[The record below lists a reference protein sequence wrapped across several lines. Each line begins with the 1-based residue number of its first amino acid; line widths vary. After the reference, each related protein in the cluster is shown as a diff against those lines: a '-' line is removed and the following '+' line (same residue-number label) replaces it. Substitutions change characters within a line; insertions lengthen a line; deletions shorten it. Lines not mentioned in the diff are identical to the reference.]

1 MIHFAICD
9 DEPAQ
14 ARLLSQLVSGWCA
27 GQGEACQITCY
38 PSAEALLFAWEDE
51 PSADILLL
59 DILLGQMNGMELARR
74 LRQRRER
81 LQILFITGTP
91 DFVFAGYGVEAVS
104 YLMKPVKEEELF
116 RCLALAQSRLARQ
129 EPEVLVEAGDV
140 CRRVPLAEISYLES
154 FGHTT
159 VLHTTRGDLE
169 SRKGIQAWED
179 ALVGGGFFRLHRSYL
194 ICLDHVA
201 AITKTAVEMDSGIRL
216 PIPRGKWEAVNRAC
230 LDRFRGRQASNPFP
244 HI

>member
-59 DILLGQMNGMELARR
+59 DILMGQMNGMELARK

-169 SRKGIQAWED
+169 SRKGIPGMGRRPGGRRLLPPPPVLSHLPGSCGCHYQNCCGDGFRDSPPHPPWEM
-179 ALVGGGFFRLHRSYL
+179 G
-194 ICLDHVA
+194 
-201 AITKTAVEMDSGIRL
+201 
-216 PIPRGKWEAVNRAC
+216 
-230 LDRFRGRQASNPFP
+230 GRQPGLP
-244 HI
+244 GPVPG

>member
-1 MIHFAICD
+1 MGVVD
-9 DEPAQ
+9 G
-14 ARLLSQLVSGWCA
+14 RGVS
-27 GQGEACQITCY
+27 
-38 PSAEALLFAWEDE
+38 
-51 PSADILLL
+51 
-59 DILLGQMNGMELARR
+59 
-74 LRQRRER
+74 
-81 LQILFITGTP
+81 
-91 DFVFAGYGVEAVS
+91 
-104 YLMKPVKEEELF
+104 VKEEVLF
-116 RCLALAQSRLARQ
+116 CCRALAQSRLARQ

-140 CRRVPLAEISYLES
+140 CRRVPLSEIFFFDIDWE
-154 FGHTT
+154 TT
-159 VLHTTRGDLE
+159 VIYTTRGDLE

-216 PIPRGKWEAVNRAC
+216 AIPRGKWEAVNRAC